1 MLHAIPRLRKSS
13 PRYLYEC
20 TFAWYPQRLEAPA
33 HPPPQTHLPQ
43 DKHFSTTLQISAPFL
58 AFSPTPTRSRHESRS
73 PAKPIRPHQPPHHIG
88 HVKPTTPSPLPR
100 QPPHH
105 PAASPGHITP
115 ATSPRVGSPARL
127 QAVLLFCLHLVNF
140 FQDGKTGLAPPDLQY
155 IDNQLIIKQLPPNP
169 IVFKRVWG

>member
-1 MLHAIPRLRKSS
+1 MLHTPPQLRKSS

-33 HPPPQTHLPQ
+33 HPPPRTYLPQ
-43 DKHFSTTLQISAPFL
+43 DKHFSTTLQISAPFST
-58 AFSPTPTRSRHESRS
+58 FRHPDRSSQSPHHSTTPALPCQS
-73 PAKPIRPHQPPHHIG
+73 PHHIG

-115 ATSPRVGSPARL
+115 ATSPRIGSPVRL

-140 FQDGKTGLAPPDLQY
+140 FQDDTTGLAPPDLQY